1 MDINDQIIE
10 LRAELKACVFTQS
23 ERAAAQAQLAALI
36 ARRDAEARLA
46 QEAIRETTDQA
57 SAKA

>member
-10 LRAELKACVFTQS
+10 LRAELKACVFTKS
-23 ERAAAQAQLAALI
+23 EQVTAKKELAALI

>member
-23 ERAAAQAQLAALI
+23 ERVAAQAELAALI
-36 ARRDAEARLA
+36 ARRDAEAQLA
-46 QEAIRETTDQA
+46 DKLFRETADQP
-57 SAKA
+57 SANA